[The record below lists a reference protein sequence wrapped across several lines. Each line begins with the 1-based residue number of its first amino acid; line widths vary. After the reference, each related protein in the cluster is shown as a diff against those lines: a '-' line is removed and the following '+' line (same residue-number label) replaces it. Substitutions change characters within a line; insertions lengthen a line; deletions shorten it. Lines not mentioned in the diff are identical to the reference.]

1 MPRIDARRCARW
13 LSYGRIGLG
22 VAALVAPRL
31 PAAPWGGKAESAR
44 PSVKLLARGLGGRDI
59 ALGLGP
65 VLAFRHQAPARGWI
79 EAGGLADAADLVG
92 TLVAWRSLPHRTR
105 LLMLAVITS
114 SLVASRMIA
123 NALE

>member
-1 MPRIDARRCARW
+1 MT
-13 LSYGRIGLG
+13 
-22 VAALVAPRL
+22 ALVAPWL
-31 PAAPWGGKAESAR
+31 PAAPWVGKAESGR
-44 PSVKLLARGLGGRDI
+44 HSVKLLARGLGGRDI

-65 VLAFRHQAPARGWI
+65 VVAFRHQAPARGWI

-123 NALE
+123 AALD

>member
-1 MPRIDARRCARW
+1 MRCIDARRCAHW

-22 VAALVAPRL
+22 LTALVAPRL
-31 PAAPWGGKAESAR
+31 PAAPWVGKAECAR
-44 PSVKLLARGLGGRDI
+44 PSVMLLARGLGGRDI

-92 TLVAWRSLPHRTR
+92 TLVAWKSLPHRTR

-114 SLVASRMIA
+114 SLVTSKMIA
-123 NALE
+123 TTLD